1 MHRRSPLALLASLSL
16 PIVAVAKAP
25 EPVTLTQLSDCY
37 MLQYKAPSL
46 TPEARAKAETECK
59 ACLSSENK
67 VKPGQRAQFALTV
80 KDESTAKGACT
91 TKAVAVFPTK
101 VQTPGSN
108 AALRCA
114 ALFEEHSSECQTCV
128 NGGGAFVEWPEGKTE
143 CASKPKGPTVAKP
156 AECTFSGAKAN
167 DCITCLFEKKKWSV
181 ASNACE

>member
-1 MHRRSPLALLASLSL
+1 MRRVEALGSDAGRERKELVPARACLCCADAPPLPLLASLSL

-91 TKAVAVFPTK
+91 TKAVAVIPTK

-108 AALRCA
+108 AAFRCA
-114 ALFEEHSSECQTCV
+114 ALFEDHSSECQKCV
-128 NGGGAFVEWPEGKTE
+128 NGGGALVEWPEGKTE
-143 CASKPKGPTVAKP
+143 CASKPKGLSLPP
-156 AECTFSGAKAN
+156 IRGHS
-167 DCITCLFEKKKWSV
+167 
-181 ASNACE
+181 